1 MVKRKTE
8 AQKSRRP
15 NQPGSS
21 STQARARKA
30 PPTPPTA
37 VAATPG
43 SFGAV
48 VLADSSADLISANAR
63 LQFSMEELE
72 TTKEELWSANVK
84 LETVNRELRQ
94 KIHELGIAN
103 TDLQNL
109 FSAIQVA
116 IIFLDRDQKLAKF
129 TPAAT
134 ALFHFIDSDLGRPLH
149 DLAPRFAGTDLKA
162 DVGEALRTLVP
173 VEREVRA
180 GESWFVLRVLPY
192 RMLDDSI
199 AGTIITFADVTRLK
213 RAETALRE
221 NERLLKDIIDGSPSP
236 IFLKDLQGRFLAIN
250 KRLEG
255 MLGMSRERLKGMT
268 DYDLFPTERADLFRE
283 HDRQVAQ
290 TRRPVDVEEVADLP
304 DGHHVFLASKFPLV
318 DSAGRLYGVGA
329 ISHDITERK
338 QAEDLAR
345 RYATLLRLSQDAIH
359 VRRLS
364 GQIEFWN
371 DGAEEL
377 YGFTELEALGKD
389 AYELLQTLGP
399 TSMAELDATLSR
411 VGHWEGELVNRSKKG
426 RLVTVSVRMQ
436 LVRDKDG
443 VEWVLQSGHDISERK
458 RAEQALY
465 DSQTRLAA
473 IVDSIA
479 DGFYALDRQWR
490 ITHMNDTAL
499 RYFHKAREEVLGR
512 SLLEI
517 FPEFA
522 GSVFETE
529 LRRAMESGD
538 PIRVHAPSVVT
549 DRTVELF
556 AYPGADNLTVLFRD
570 VTERELQTRRVQRLT
585 QLYAVLSQANE
596 MIVRTR
602 DEAHIFQEVC
612 RIVTEQ
618 MALPLAW
625 IGLVEGRLVKPVAAS
640 GPSAA
645 YLGGIRVEV
654 EGELGQGPTG
664 TCIREDRAMVNDDF
678 ESNPLLSPWRESA
691 LRHGIRASAAFPLH
705 KQGKVVGALTLYSP
719 QRAAFDSEQVMLLL
733 ALAADVSYALDAIEA
748 ERLRAEAEHALRE
761 SERELRD
768 ADARKNEFLAML
780 SHELRN
786 PLAPIKNSLYI
797 LQHVRGDGEQ
807 VQRAEA
813 VIERQVAHLTS
824 LVDDLLDVTRV
835 TRGKIRLE
843 KEQVNL
849 DELVGRTVEDHRDL
863 FAKTGVKLAL
873 RPSGARLMVHADRTR
888 LTQVVGN
895 LLQNAVKFTPKGGT
909 TTISVESREDGQ
921 AAVLVCDTGAGIGAD
936 ILPHV
941 FEPFTQADRT
951 LDRSKGGL
959 GLGLALVKGLVEMH
973 DGGVAARSE
982 GPGKGAEF
990 EVVLPT
996 ISLSDITEPRPLI
1009 AQAPYQPRR
1018 VLIIED
1024 NRDAADSLCEVLDL
1038 FNHSAM
1044 VAYSGD
1050 EGLEKARAHRPDV
1063 VLCDIGLPGMDGHEV
1078 ARAIRADASLSAT
1091 TLVALTGYAA
1101 PEDLARSH
1109 EAGFDYHLAKPPSIE
1124 AIEQVLAQAK
1134 RGIADPQVEK

>member
-1 MVKRKTE
+1 MAKRKTKPRE
-8 AQKSRRP
+8 SRRAI
-15 NQPGSS
+15 QPGST
-21 STQARARKA
+21 STQARARKT
-30 PPTPPTA
+30 PPTPAIA
-37 VAATPG
+37 VAPRPVGLGALAT
-43 SFGAV
+43 SN
-48 VLADSSADLISANAR
+48 ADLIAANAR
-63 LQFSMEELE
+63 WQSSREELE
-72 TTKEELWSANVK
+72 VTKEELWSTNAA
-84 LETVNRELRQ
+84 LESANRELRQ
-94 KIHELGIAN
+94 KVHELVIAN
-103 TDLQNL
+103 TDQQNL
-109 FSAIQVA
+109 FSATQVA

-134 ALFHFIDSDLGRPLH
+134 ALFHFIESDLGRPLH
-149 DLAPRFAGTDLKA
+149 DLAPRFAGTDLRA
-162 DVGEALRTLVP
+162 DVGEVQRALVP
-173 VEREVRA
+173 VEREIRA

-192 RMLDDSI
+192 RALDDSI

-236 IFLKDLQGRFLAIN
+236 IFLKDLQGRFLTIN

-290 TRRPVDVEEVADLP
+290 SRRPVDLEEVADLP
-304 DGHHVFLASKFPLV
+304 DGHHVFLASKFPLT

-338 QAEDLAR
+338 QAEDMVR
-345 RYATLLRLSQDAIH
+345 RYASLLRLSQDAIH

-371 DGAEEL
+371 DGADEL
-377 YGFTELEALGKD
+377 YGFAEQEVLGKNLYEVLHTVGPISLAEVD
-389 AYELLQTLGP
+389 AIL
-399 TSMAELDATLSR
+399 AR
-411 VGHWEGELVNRSKKG
+411 VGHWEGDLINLSKKG
-426 RLVTVSVRMQ
+426 RPVTVSVRMQ
-436 LVRDKDG
+436 LVHGEDG
-443 VEWVLQSGHDISERK
+443 IERVLHSSHDISERK
-458 RAEQALY
+458 QAEQALH

-490 ITHMNDTAL
+490 VTHMNDTAL

-512 SLLEI
+512 SLLEL
-517 FPEFA
+517 FPGFA

-529 LRRAMESGD
+529 LRRAMESGTS
-538 PIRVHAPSVVT
+538 IRVHAPSVAT

-556 AYPGADNLTVLFRD
+556 GYPGADNLTVLFRD
-570 VTERELQTRRVQRLT
+570 VTERELQARRVQQLT

-602 DEAHIFQEVC
+602 DQTQLFQEVC
-612 RIVTEQ
+612 RIVTQQ
-618 MALPLAW
+618 MTCPLAW
-625 IGLVEGRLVKPVAAS
+625 IGLVEEGWVKPVAAS
-640 GPSAA
+640 GTASD
-645 YLGGIRVEV
+645 YLDGIRVEV
-654 EGELGQGPTG
+654 EGKLGQGPTG
-664 TCIREDRAMVNDDF
+664 SCIREDRAVVNDDF
-678 ESNPLLSPWRESA
+678 DANPSTSPWRESA
-691 LRHGIRASAAFPLH
+691 LHHGFRASAAFPLR
-705 KQGKVVGALTLYSP
+705 KNGRAIGALTLYSQ
-719 QRAAFDSEQVMLLL
+719 QRAAFDSEQVELLL
-733 ALAADVSYALDAIEA
+733 ALAADVSYALDAIDA
-748 ERLRAEAEHALRE
+748 ERQRAEAEHALQE

-786 PLAPIKNSLYI
+786 PLAPIKNSLYV

-807 VQRAEA
+807 VQRAES

-824 LVDDLLDVTRV
+824 LIDDLLDVTRV

-863 FAKTGVKLAL
+863 FAKAGVKLAL

-895 LLQNAVKFTPKGGT
+895 LLQNAVKFTPKGGAT
-909 TTISVESREDGQ
+909 TASIESRGDGQ
-921 AAVLVCDTGAGIGAD
+921 AAVRICDTGAGIGAD
-936 ILPHV
+936 ILPHL

-973 DGGVAARSE
+973 DGRVSVRSE

-996 ISLSDITEPRPLI
+996 IPASEIAEPRPPI
-1009 AQAPYQPRR
+1009 EQAPAQPRR

-1024 NRDAADSLCEVLDL
+1024 NRDAADSLREVLDL
-1038 FNHSAM
+1038 LNHSAM

-1050 EGLEKARAHRPDV
+1050 EGLEKSRALRPDV
-1063 VLCDIGLPGMDGHEV
+1063 ILCDIGLPGMDGHEV

-1101 PEDLARSH
+1101 PEDLAKSQ
-1109 EAGFDYHLAKPPSIE
+1109 EAGFDFHLAKPPSIE
-1124 AIEQVLAQAK
+1124 AIEQVLAEAM
-1134 RGIADPQVEK
+1134 RRNESLRVEE

>member
-1 MVKRKTE
+1 MPKRKP
-8 AQKSRRP
+8 QPRRP
-15 NQPGSS
+15 SKAGSA
-21 STQARARKA
+21 TVRARARKA
-30 PPTPPTA
+30 PPVPATA
-37 VAATPG
+37 VAPTPG
-43 SFGAV
+43 GFGAV
-48 VLADSSADLISANAR
+48 GFAESNVDLISANAR
-63 LQFSMEELE
+63 LQSSREELE
-72 TTKEELWSANVK
+72 VTKEELWTANAE

-94 KIHELGIAN
+94 KIHELGISNAH
-103 TDLQNL
+103 LQNL
-109 FSAIQVA
+109 FSATQVA
-116 IIFLDRDQKLAKF
+116 TIFLDRDQKLAKF
-129 TPAAT
+129 TPAAR
-134 ALFHFIDSDLGRPLH
+134 ALFHFIDTDLGRPLA
-149 DLAPRFAGTDLKA
+149 DLAPRFAGTDLLVDVA
-162 DVGEALRTLVP
+162 DVQGTLVP

-180 GESWFVLRVLPY
+180 GESWLVLRVLPY
-192 RMLDDSI
+192 RTLDESI
-199 AGTIITFADVTRLK
+199 AGTIINFADVTRLK

-221 NERLLKDIIDGSPSP
+221 GEQLLRDVIDGSPSP
-236 IFLKDLQGRFLAIN
+236 IFLKDLQGRFLTIN

-268 DYDLFPTERADLFRE
+268 DYDLFPPECADLFRE

-318 DSAGRLYGVGA
+318 DSAGRLYGVGT

-345 RYATLLRLSQDAIH
+345 RYAGLLRLSQDAIH

-371 DGAEEL
+371 DGSQEL
-377 YGFTELEALGKD
+377 YGFTEQEALGKNV
-389 AYELLQTLGP
+389 YELLQTVGS
-399 TSMAELDATLSR
+399 TSTAEVDAILAR
-411 VGHWEGELVNRSKKG
+411 VGQWEGELVNRSKQG
-426 RLVTVSVRMQ
+426 RTLTVAVRMQ
-436 LVRDKDG
+436 LVRGEDG
-443 VEWVLQSGHDISERK
+443 IERILQSGHDISERK
-458 RAEQALY
+458 QAQQALH

-490 ITHMNDTAL
+490 VTHMNDTAL
-499 RYFHKAREEVLGR
+499 RYFHKSREEVLGR
-512 SLLEI
+512 SLFEL
-517 FPEFA
+517 FPA
-522 GSVFETE
+522 LVGSVFETE
-529 LRRAMESGD
+529 LRRAMESGA
-538 PIRVHAPSVVT
+538 PSRVHAPSVAT
-549 DRTVELF
+549 DRTVEVF
-556 AYPGADNLTVLFRD
+556 GYPGADNLTVLFRD
-570 VTERELQTRRVQRLT
+570 VTERELQARRVQRLT

-602 DEAHIFQEVC
+602 GEAQIFQEVC

-625 IGLVEGRLVKPVAAS
+625 IGLVEGRSVKPAAAS

-678 ESNPLLSPWRESA
+678 ESNSLLSPWREAA

-705 KQGKVVGALTLYSP
+705 RQGKAVGALTLYSQ

-733 ALAADVSYALDAIEA
+733 ALVADVSYALDAIEA
-748 ERLRAEAEHALRE
+748 ERQRGEAEHALQE

-786 PLAPIKNSLYI
+786 PLAPIKNSLYV
-797 LQHVRGDGEQ
+797 LQHVRGDGGQ
-807 VQRAEA
+807 MQRAQA
-813 VIERQVAHLTS
+813 VIERQIAHLTS
-824 LVDDLLDVTRV
+824 LVDDLLDITRV

-843 KEQVNL
+843 KEAVNL

-863 FAKTGVKLAL
+863 FARAGVRLAL

-888 LTQVVGN
+888 LIQVVGN

-909 TTISVESREDGQ
+909 ATVWVESRGNGQ
-921 AAVLVCDTGAGIGAD
+921 AAVRICDTGAGIGAD
-936 ILPHV
+936 ILPHL

-973 DGGVAARSE
+973 DGSVAAQSE
-982 GPGKGAEF
+982 GPGQGAEF

-996 ISLSDITEPRPLI
+996 IAPSEIAELRPPI
-1009 AQAPYQPRR
+1009 EQAPVQPRR

-1024 NRDAADSLCEVLDL
+1024 NRDAADSLREVLDL
-1038 FNHSAM
+1038 LNHSAM

-1050 EGLEKARAHRPDV
+1050 EGLEKIRAHRPDV
-1063 VLCDIGLPGMDGHEV
+1063 ILCDIGLPGMDGHEV
-1078 ARAIRADASLSAT
+1078 ARAIRADATLSAT
-1091 TLVALTGYAA
+1091 TLIALTGYAA
-1101 PEDLARSH
+1101 PEDLAKSQ

-1124 AIEQVLAQAK
+1124 AIEQVLAQAMN
-1134 RGIADPQVEK
+1134 RTGTPQLQE